1 MFFLWRCWPPTPP
14 VTWTPWWWSTGR
26 CWMITR
32 RLSRTN
38 FRWRWLTQSRV
49 NSTRVRAQDTCPVS
63 QSHVKCITR
72 VRNIIRIRLEE
83 DLDRLLW
90 PGMSRMPPRDSSRTS
105 SLCRKRAE
113 TTRSGQFKSCF
124 CNLVFDMG
132 VSWNRGW
139 GWGEEGL
146 ELDMT
151 ITKTLWIVQI

>member
-1 MFFLWRCWPPTPP
+1 MFFLWRCWPRTPP

-38 FRWRWLTQSRV
+38 CRWRWLTQSRV

-63 QSHVKCITR
+63 QSHVTYITR
-72 VRNIIRIRLEE
+72 VRNTIRISLEE
-83 DLDRLLW
+83 DQDRLLW
-90 PGMSRMPPRDSSRTS
+90 PGMSRMPPRDSSRTL

-113 TTRSGQFKSCF
+113 TTHSGQFKSCF
-124 CNLVFDMG
+124 CNLVLNMG
-132 VSWNRGW
+132 VSWNRV
-139 GWGEEGL
+139 WGEGRL

-151 ITKTLWIVQI
+151 VSNLRLFE